1 MNNPNQ
7 SHPEMRTK
15 VEIFM
20 IPKSAS
26 AFFCLV
32 IIISLAFP
40 SLALSQSV
48 PEELTDQTRRA
59 IIDSIS
65 LAIRDYYVIPAVADD
80 MCESMMNKLN
90 SGQYDSITKLADF
103 TNQLTNDLREVSKD
117 VHLKVQPIQVNNDE
131 SEVADSVEIQQQRSA
146 EWRKANFGF
155 RQIERLDGNIGYI
168 DLSGFYDVQ
177 YAAPTAIAAMNFL
190 ANSDA
195 LIIDLR
201 RNTGGNGN
209 MSKLLSSYFFSEPT
223 HLLDFYNRKGEI
235 ERQHWTEE
243 YVPGPRLIDIPFY
256 ILVSH
261 ATLSAAEG
269 FSYALKHL
277 NRAKIIGE
285 TTRGGANPME
295 SHNFPGLSISVNV
308 PFVMGRSP
316 ITKTN
321 WEGTG
326 IEPDI
331 SVPASEALE
340 VAHMEALKSLMN
352 TTESEQEKRML
363 AMIAEEVEAKLNPV
377 TLGEDD
383 LKAYV
388 GSYGQQGMQVTVRDG
403 KLNVAGYILV
413 PIGDDKF
420 MAMNGEEQVQ
430 FDRSNTGDIAGMV
443 VLFRDGRKVSFMRSD
458 D

>member
-1 MNNPNQ
+1 MGT
-7 SHPEMRTK
+7 RTN
-15 VEIFM
+15 VRILI
-20 IPKSAS
+20 IPKSAL
-26 AFFCLV
+26 AFFCLM
-32 IIISLAFP
+32 IMISSAFP
-40 SLALSQSV
+40 SLALSQSLYK
-48 PEELTDQTRRA
+48 EQTDQTRRA

-65 LAIRDYYVIPAVADD
+65 LAIRNHYVIPDVAED
-80 MCESMMNKLN
+80 MCESILDKLN
-90 SGQYDSITKLADF
+90 SGQYDDITELADF
-103 TNQLTNDLREVSKD
+103 TNQLTDDLREVSKD
-117 VHLKVQPIQVNNDE
+117 VHLKVQPIQGNNGE
-131 SEVADSVEIQQQRSA
+131 SGVADSAEIQQQKLA

-168 DLSGFYDVQ
+168 DLSGFYDIQ
-177 YAAPTAIAAMNFL
+177 YAAPTAIAAMSFL

-223 HLLDFYNRKGEI
+223 HLLDFYNREGEI

-243 YVPGPRLIDIPFY
+243 YVPGQRLTDIPLY

-277 NRAKIIGE
+277 DRAKIIGE

-295 SHNFPGLSISVNV
+295 SHDFPGLSISVNV
-308 PFVMGRSP
+308 PFVMGKSP

-321 WEGTG
+321 WEVTG

-340 VAHMEALKSLMN
+340 VARMEALKSLMN
-352 TTESEQEKRML
+352 TTESEQEKHVL
-363 AMIAEEVEAKLNPV
+363 AMIVEEVEAKLNPV
-377 TLGEDD
+377 VLSEDD
-383 LKAYV
+383 LEVYT
-388 GSYGQQGMQVTVRDG
+388 GIYGQQGMQVTISDG
-403 KLNVAGYILV
+403 KLNVVGYILV
-413 PIGDDKF
+413 PMGDDKF
-420 MAMNGEEQVQ
+420 MVTNGEEQVK
-430 FDRSNTGDIAGMV
+430 FNRSNTGEIVEMV
-443 VLFRDGRKVSFMRSD
+443 VLFRDGREVSFTRSGD
-458 D
+458 